1 MSRRL
6 RTTLPLVQEQ
16 RTPEVVPYKEI
27 AARDSQLKDR
37 QKRNFDR
44 HHRTK
49 ELQKLKAGEEVWIPD
64 RKCTGIITNEVRPR
78 SHIVETAEGPFRRN
92 RRHLVRL
99 PDAERTNQTVVPE
112 QTGQSEQSTPNTPAP
127 RETRSQTGRMPRPPD
142 R

>member
-16 RTPEVVPYKEI
+16 RIPEAVPYEGI
-27 AARDSQLKDR
+27 SARDSQLKGR

-49 ELQKLKAGEEVWIPD
+49 ELPKLEAGEDVWIPD
-64 RKCTGIITNEVRPR
+64 RKCTGIVTNEVMPQ

-92 RRHLVRL
+92 PRHLVRL
-99 PDAERTNQTVVPE
+99 PDGGETNQTEVPE
-112 QTGQSEQSTPNTPAP
+112 QTEQPELATPPTTPTP
-127 RETRSQTGRMPRPPD
+127 QKTRSRTGRMP
-142 R
+142 